1 MPVNAA
7 FAPESGLPAP
17 GSRGNGP
24 ALSYDPPVQIKGRA
38 LGIPAAAWAVG
49 VLYFTSQD
57 LAYLPA
63 ERGRWLHLLGLNA
76 VQVTV
81 WALLIIPAIAFM
93 KRWPLDGPR
102 RLRHWAAFAP
112 MVLTLVCAGLW
123 AAFEISLGSEQ
134 KPLFSGPAYTAGLI
148 RFFTLYFHFYFL
160 TFVSVLFAYYAYLWR
175 RRFRDGALQ
184 ASRLE
189 AQLFQAQN
197 QALRMQIQ
205 PHFLFNTLHS
215 ISTLMHSDVEAA
227 DRMITR
233 MGDLLRTSLDRN
245 RHQEIPLSQELE
257 FLSAYLEIEG
267 IRFQDRL
274 RVAVEVPA
282 ELRNALVPTFILQ
295 PLVENALKHGLS
307 KRRRGGTV
315 AIRARLDGGLLHLEV
330 EDDGDGP
337 PPSHLDGVGLR
348 SVRERLSLLH
358 GDRAAFSFSGR
369 PGQGALAALSLP
381 FRSAA

>member
-1 MPVNAA
+1 M
-7 FAPESGLPAP
+7 
-17 GSRGNGP
+17 
-24 ALSYDPPVQIKGRA
+24 
-38 LGIPAAAWAVG
+38 AWAVG

-57 LAYLPA
+57 LAYLA
-63 ERGRWLHLLGLNA
+63 TERGRWLHLLGLNA

-81 WALLIIPAIAFM
+81 WAILIFPAIAFM
-93 KRWPLDGPR
+93 RRWPLDGPR

-112 MVLTLVCAGLW
+112 MVLTLVCLGLW
-123 AAFEISLGSEQ
+123 AAFVISRGSEQ
-134 KPLFSGPAYTAGLI
+134 KPLFSGPGYGAMI
-148 RFFTLYFHFYFL
+148 QRFYTLYFHFYFL

-175 RRFRDGALQ
+175 RRYLEGALR

-189 AQLFQAQN
+189 AQLVQAQN

-233 MGDLLRTSLDRN
+233 MGDLLRTSLDRSGQ
-245 RHQEIPLSQELE
+245 QEIPLGEELE
-257 FLSAYLEIEG
+257 FLDAYLEIEG

-274 RVAVEVPA
+274 RVAMSVPL

-307 KRRRGGTV
+307 KRKRGVTIT
-315 AIRARLDGGLLHLEV
+315 IRAYQEGDTLHLEV

-337 PPSHLDGVGLR
+337 PSVHREGVGLR
-348 SVRERLSLLH
+348 FVRERLALLH
-358 GDRAAFSFSGR
+358 GERAAFAFSAR
-369 PGQGALAALSLP
+369 PTRGALAALSLP
-381 FRSAA
+381 FRSDP